1 MTENNPELLDAAIRH
16 QVFLERYNSGVVR
29 RMLAHINRTDADIVR
44 RLRDLDDGFTRDRL
58 DTILSQIRGLQ
69 VALREVLRKQLA
81 DELVELADY
90 EADFQFRTQGAI
102 VGAEFNRVTLERV
115 RAAALSRPFQGAHL
129 RWAKP
134 DEHMTEFARR
144 RQRLVRETIA
154 QGFTQGDTVQQIIG
168 RVRGTRSQN
177 FRDGVLEVNR
187 RTAETLV
194 RTAVNH
200 TANSTREAFFQTNK
214 DVFSGVLIAAVL
226 DSRTS
231 VICGALDGNVYDV
244 GEGPRPPFH
253 PNCRTTTVGVL
264 RGEEPPALRRY
275 DDWLRD
281 QDVATQREI
290 LGPSRFKLFSEG
302 GLPLSKFIDRKN
314 APLDL
319 AALARTETAAFRRAG
334 VEI

>member
-1 MTENNPELLDAAIRH
+1 MTEHNPELLDAAIRH

-29 RMLAHINRTDADIVR
+29 RMLAHLNRTDAEIVR
-44 RLRDLDDGFTRDRL
+44 RIRDLDDGFTRARL
-58 DTILSQIRGLQ
+58 DRTLAQIKALQ
-69 VALREVLRKQLA
+69 KTLEEVLRKQLTG
-81 DELVELADY
+81 ELLELSDY
-90 EADFQFRTQGAI
+90 ETDFQYRVHDGV
-102 VGAEFNRVTLERV
+102 VGVEFDRVTLDKV
-115 RAAALSRPFQGAHL
+115 RAAAVSRPFQGVHL

-134 DEHMTEFARR
+134 DEHMTEFSRR

-154 QGFTQGDTVQQIIG
+154 QGFTQGDTVQQIIQ

-177 FRDGVLEVNR
+177 YRDGVLEINR

-200 TANSTREAFFQTNK
+200 TANSARDEFFIQNS

-231 VICGALDGNVYDV
+231 VICGSLDGNIYEV
-244 GEGPRPPFH
+244 GKGPRPPFH

-264 RGEEPPALRRY
+264 EGEEPPSLRRY
-275 DDWLRD
+275 SDWLKS
-281 QDVATQREI
+281 QDATTQREI
-290 LGPSRFKLFSEG
+290 LGPSRYKLFSKG

-319 AALARTETAAFRRAG
+319 AALAKTETAAFKRAG
-334 VEI
+334 VDI